1 LLGDRFDG
9 LTLDLLLADGSGLG
23 LLSDIRNKG
32 ISSRARVLGVTV
44 PVNANV
50 AASFAV
56 ADILSKPLRS
66 GDLALAMTR
75 FRGPDGATTRVMV
88 VDDDPMALELMRAA
102 LADVGVEAVCLQ
114 DGRRALAEIDQ
125 HQPQAIILDLMMPEF
140 DGFAVLDALHQ
151 LPKWW
156 DTPVFIWTSMMLT
169 DDEYGR
175 LASSARTII
184 SKGGGDLMAMLE
196 RLKRWQPS
204 VRA

>member
-1 LLGDRFDG
+1 M
-9 LTLDLLLADGSGLG
+9 
-23 LLSDIRNKG
+23 
-32 ISSRARVLGVTV
+32 GVTV
-44 PVNANV
+44 PVHGTD

-66 GDLALAMTR
+66 GDLALAMAR
-75 FRGPDGATTRVMV
+75 LRGPHGATTRVMV
-88 VDDDPMALELMRAA
+88 IDDDPMALDLMRAA

-151 LPKWW
+151 MPKWW

-169 DDEYGR
+169 DDEYLR
-175 LASSARTII
+175 LASSARTIV
-184 SKGGGDLMAMLE
+184 SKGGGDLVAMLE